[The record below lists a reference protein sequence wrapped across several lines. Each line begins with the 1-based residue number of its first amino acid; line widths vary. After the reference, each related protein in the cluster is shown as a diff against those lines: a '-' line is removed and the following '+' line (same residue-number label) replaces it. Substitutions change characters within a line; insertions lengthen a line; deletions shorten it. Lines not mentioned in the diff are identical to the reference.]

1 MSSRGERGRNHLDG
15 PVYAPETLGEALQIL
30 RKHPFMQVW
39 SGGTWWS
46 GKDDRDDTEN
56 ILSLH
61 RIRDLRRVVRSDLQV
76 EVGAAVPIERLYL
89 AGRRFLPQLI
99 TEGLRQIGPPPIRN
113 AATIGGSLCIP
124 GTILPVTACLQIL
137 DARVELRRQGNSRWA
152 TLNQFRD
159 ASGTVRIQQGEIMT
173 RLRIPL
179 YTWTHWMLRSYG
191 APYPPGEESLAVIGL
206 ASLDKTGISEFRFV
220 LVIDGS
226 VQIRIREAEMD
237 LVGRSVPLT
246 EREQRSILNA
256 LESNPYFGS
265 ELNDLGRWRAAQGLR
280 EFMHK
285 LG

>member
-1 MSSRGERGRNHLDG
+1 MSSRGERWRNRTDG

-30 RKHPFMQVW
+30 RKHPSMQIW
-39 SGGTWWS
+39 SGGTWWVRHAEL
-46 GKDDRDDTEN
+46 DNTEE

-61 RIRDLRRVVRSDLQV
+61 RIRDLRRVVRSDIQV
-76 EVGAAVPIERLYL
+76 EVGAAVPIERLFL

-99 TEGLRQIGPPPIRN
+99 TEGLHQIGPPPLRN
-113 AATIGGSLCIP
+113 VATIGGAICIP
-124 GTILPVTACLQIL
+124 GTILPITACLQIL
-137 DARVELRRQGNSRWA
+137 DTRVELRRQGNSRWA
-152 TLNQFRD
+152 ALNQFRD
-159 ASGTVRIQQGEIMT
+159 ASGAVRIQQGEIMT

-179 YTWTHWMLRSYG
+179 YTWTHRMLRSYG
-191 APYPPGEESLAVIGL
+191 APYPPGEESLTVIGL

-256 LESNPYFGS
+256 LEGNPYFGS

-280 EFMHK
+280 EFMRK